1 MTTPELPPATPQ
13 NATKA
18 SPVAAAEDE
27 RSVGFV
33 TLAARELRK
42 NRLAVLGLWAIL
54 GLFVL
59 AVFAPVLAQNQ
70 PFLYRD
76 ASGWSSPWI
85 VSLFDRLVFEN
96 AVDIFFN
103 LLLVLSPFVAVG
115 GFWLRRRH
123 GKRLGDV
130 LPRLAGRALL
140 GFVLLYVVVVTPSFG
155 SFENPLSYS
164 RPVVNYRA
172 LVEQEEKA
180 GRHPSAVFPLHRY
193 SYQETDPSRSL
204 LAPSAEHPFGTDNE
218 GRDVLARMLYGTR
231 ISLTIGVVAVALYVV
246 IGVVI
251 GALAGYFGGIVDTLL
266 SRLIEVMICF
276 PTFFLI
282 LTLAAL
288 IEKRSIFHV
297 MIIIG
302 VTSWTGV
309 ARLVR
314 AEFLKHKGLE
324 YVQAARALGIPA
336 RRIIFGHVLPNASA
350 PVLVSATFGIASA
363 ILVESSLAFLGIGDL
378 TVASWGE
385 TLNAGRLSNRL
396 WLILA
401 PGYAIFFVVTVFNLV
416 GEGLR
421 DALDPKLRR

>member
-1 MTTPELPPATPQ
+1 MSTPAAPSTTPPGSLPDVP
-13 NATKA
+13 
-18 SPVAAAEDE
+18 SP
-27 RSVGFV
+27 GFF

-54 GLFVL
+54 GLFLL

-76 ASGWSSPWI
+76 ARGWSSPWL
-85 VSLFDRLVFEN
+85 VALFDRLVFEN
-96 AVDIFFN
+96 AVDLFFN
-103 LLLVLSPFVAVG
+103 LMLVVSPFAVAG
-115 GFWLRRRH
+115 GWLLR
-123 GKRLGDV
+123 KKLGARFPDAI
-130 LPRLAGRALL
+130 PRIAGRALL
-140 GFVLLYVVVVTPSFG
+140 GFLLLYVAVATTSIG

-164 RPVVNYRA
+164 RPVVNYRT
-172 LVEQEEKA
+172 LVAEEQQA
-180 GRHPSAVFPLHRY
+180 GRHPTAVFPLHRY
-193 SYQETDPSRSL
+193 SYRETDPSRSL
-204 LAPSAEHPFGTDNE
+204 LAPSARHPFGTDTE

-251 GALAGYFGGIVDTLL
+251 GALAGYFGGKVDTLL

-324 YVQAARALGIPA
+324 YVQAARALGIPS

-401 PGYAIFFVVTVFNLV
+401 PGVAIFFVVTVFNLV